1 LTLDEAFAKVPTFT
15 TGRLVLRPMEPG
27 DAEAIFEIK
36 GDPGVTECYAAEPHA
51 TRDQTRKWVEDR
63 LDGYRERKS
72 IWWMYTL
79 KEQSRVIGSC
89 CYWHIDE
96 ESRCAEIG
104 YELNRAYWHQGIS
117 SEALVPILEY
127 GFDGMGLNR
136 IEACPFAENASSN
149 RLLQNLG
156 FKLEGTL
163 RQRVWFRGRFLD
175 QHYYGLLKG
184 EFKPLRAASP

>member
-1 LTLDEAFAKVPTFT
+1 MEA
-15 TGRLVLRPMEPG
+15 G

-36 GDPGVTECYAAEPHA
+36 GNPKVTECYAAGPHA
-51 TRDQTRKWVEDR
+51 TRDKTRKWVEDR
-63 LDGYRERKS
+63 QTGYRERKS

-79 KEQSRVIGSC
+79 KGQTRVVGCC
-89 CYWHIDE
+89 CYWNIDE

-127 GFDGMGLNR
+127 GFDGMDLNR
-136 IEACPFAENASSN
+136 IETCPFAENASSN
-149 RLLQNLG
+149 RLLQNLE

-163 RQRVWFRGRFLD
+163 RQRFQFRGRFLN
-175 QHYYGLLKG
+175 QRYYGFQG
-184 EFKPLRAASP
+184 EFNRPRAVSP